1 ITAGI
6 DLTRRLLKKTVYGLT
21 FPLITASDGK
31 KFGKTEQGTVWLSA
45 ERTSPYRFYQYWLN
59 TDDCDAVRFLKYF
72 TFLSFESI
80 AELEEKLRDQ
90 PEQREAQKVLA
101 YEMTLLVHNA

>member
-1 ITAGI
+1 
-6 DLTRRLLKKTVYGLT
+6 
-21 FPLITASDGK
+21 
-31 KFGKTEQGTVWLSA
+31 
-45 ERTSPYRFYQYWLN
+45 YQYWLN
-59 TDDCDAVRFLKYF
+59 TDDRDAVRFLKYF

-101 YEMTLLVHNA
+101 YEMTLLVHNASEADSAVKTSLALFGGSLEGLNEKQLNEISADMPTTAVDAERFG